1 MPVSPKD
8 RTILRDLAQRVAA
21 IAAQPIQKE
30 RARLWLD
37 HNGLRPARPVV
48 LAQPEGAW
56 TELVPDAT
64 LQCQDEL
71 LRGWEQQLRCSLF
84 RGLSMPDDQPV
95 TGTVYVQW
103 VKDVSDWGVPVEYT
117 HGEDRGSY
125 RWDAPIKSE
134 ADFVRLR
141 QRTIRLDRAASQRH
155 LEAAKELLGD
165 LVPVKMAGS
174 FWWSAGLTWALISL
188 RGLQQIMLDL
198 YDNPGLLHRLMAF
211 LRDGVLRGMEQ
222 VEQMGV
228 LTENNTAEL
237 YCSDSLRRSP
247 PDGPVTISDLWGD
260 TNSQEFQEVSPAM
273 WEEFLLSYQK
283 PILERFALVS
293 YGCCENLTRKID
305 GVLTIPNLRIFVC
318 SAWTHLA
325 QVVEKVGGRYAIM
338 WRQKAT
344 DVVFAEDVRPIRRH
358 LEEGMK
364 LSQGCCRQVVL
375 RELQTL
381 NGRLTRLHEWAQAAK
396 EMAAKYN

>member
-1 MPVSPKD
+1 MPSFTHNEPE
-8 RTILRDLAQRVAA
+8 T
-21 IAAQPIQKE
+21 E
-30 RARLWLD
+30 RRL
-37 HNGLRPARPVV
+37 
-48 LAQPEGAW
+48 Q
-56 TELVPDAT
+56 
-64 LQCQDEL
+64 
-71 LRGWEQQLRCSLF
+71 
-84 RGLSMPDDQPV
+84 M
-95 TGTVYVQW
+95 
-103 VKDVSDWGVPVEYT
+103 
-117 HGEDRGSY
+117 HG
-125 RWDAPIKSE
+125 
-134 ADFVRLR
+134 
-141 QRTIRLDRAASQRH
+141 
-155 LEAAKELLGD
+155 ELLGD
-165 LVPVKMAGS
+165 IMPVRRTAGPPLCATLCSHAANLIGLDAMMLNMA
-174 FWWSAGLTWALISL
+174 L
-188 RGLQQIMLDL
+188 
-198 YDNPGLLHRLMAF
+198 NPGMIHRLMAF

-247 PDGPVTISDLWGD
+247 PDGPVKISDLWGD